1 MSKSNKLNLA
11 LYHYQSCPYCA
22 VTRQAIKQTGLNIE
36 QRNVSKQPQYRS
48 ELIKEGGK
56 SQVPCLR
63 IEKENGDVHWLYE
76 SQDIIQFIRQYAN
89 KTKQAA

>member
-1 MSKSNKLNLA
+1 MSNSNKLNLA
-11 LYHYQSCPYCA
+11 LYHYQSCPYCE

-36 QRNVSKQPQYRS
+36 QRNVSEQPNYRA

-63 IEKENGDVHWLYE
+63 IEKDNGDVHCLYE
-76 SQDIIQFIRQYAN
+76 SQDIIQFVRQYAN
-89 KTKQAA
+89 KKSCAA